1 MTKPTPINNNPKPV
15 QNNPPPPPPKGSGAP
30 KKVDNSRFEGAVSQA
45 RGHATTPIKV
55 NINHPAPP
63 PPVNQPTGTG
73 TKLNKIL

>member
-1 MTKPTPINNNPKPV
+1 MNKPTPINNNSKPV
-15 QNNPPPPPPKGSGAP
+15 QNHPAPPPSNVSGGP
-30 KKVDNSRFEGAVSQA
+30 RKVDNSRFEGAVSQA
-45 RGHATTPIKV
+45 HAAPIKV